1 MYSTSIQQ
9 KSYKDFLSLWHLAII
24 PLVLCAMIELIPF
37 NSSKT
42 DHVEQKKTELVPP
55 IQTNIT
61 QGISIPI
68 NIVKPTVFNGS
79 VGYSFYG
86 SALASG
92 ASPDTI
98 GYLTSLAAGKF
109 DFIHSVSRSGQFVF
123 KIDDKNQLE
132 AFLYHDKMHMFY
144 VYSDNKG
151 VLFSSDGE
159 HFYKDKLL
167 LSPVSRQFRVSSQFN
182 LSRMHPITHKV
193 TPHMGTDYAVPVGT
207 PVVSISSGRVV
218 ASHYHPLAGNY
229 IVILHPDGLKTRYL
243 HLSKRF
249 VNRGDNVIQGQKV
262 GASGNTGR
270 TTGAHLHFELW
281 KDGRP
286 IDFEKK
292 RTFAEKVAVE
302 QISAQTA
309 DAKTAL
315 KRLAR
320 QIAE

>member
-1 MYSTSIQQ
+1 MHSTSIQQ
-9 KSYKDFLSLWHLAII
+9 KSYKDFLSLWHLALI
-24 PLVLCAMIELIPF
+24 PLVLCAIIELIPF
-37 NSSKT
+37 SGSNT
-42 DHVEQKKTELVPP
+42 DHAEQVHVKLVPP
-55 IQTNIT
+55 TQTNIT
-61 QGISIPI
+61 QDIPI
-68 NIVKPTVFNGS
+68 PIVKQTIFNGS

-109 DFIHSVSRSGQFVF
+109 DFLHSISRSGQFVF
-123 KIDDKNQLE
+123 KIDEKNQLE
-132 AFLYHDKMHMFY
+132 AFLYRDKMHMFY
-144 VYSDNKG
+144 VYSNNKG

-182 LSRMHPITHKV
+182 PSRQHPITHKV

-218 ASHYHPLAGNY
+218 VSRYHPLAGNY
-229 IVILHPDGLKTRYL
+229 VVILHPDGLRTRYL

-249 VNRGDNVIQGQKV
+249 VNRGDYVNQGQKV

-302 QISAQTA
+302 QISAQAA
-309 DAKTAL
+309 DAQRSL
-315 KRLAR
+315 QQLSHQMVAR
-320 QIAE
+320 

>member
-1 MYSTSIQQ
+1 MYSTSIQH
-9 KSYKDFLSLWHLAII
+9 KSYKDSLSFWHLALI
-24 PLVLCAMIELIPF
+24 PLALCAIIEVIPF
-37 NSSKT
+37 GENDT
-42 DHVEQKKTELVPP
+42 DHFESKEVVLETIHPP
-55 IQTNIT
+55 KQALPPLPAT
-61 QGISIPI
+61 
-68 NIVKPTVFNGS
+68 VKPDIFSGS
-79 VGYSFYG
+79 VEYSFYG

-98 GYLTSLAAGKF
+98 GYLTSLASGKF
-109 DFIHSVSRSGQFVF
+109 DFIQSVSRSGKFAF
-123 KIDDKNQLE
+123 KIDDQNQLE
-132 AFLYHDKMHMFY
+132 AFLYRDNKNMFY
-144 VYSDNKG
+144 VYSDDKG
-151 VLFSSDGE
+151 ALFSSDGE

-167 LSPVSRQFRVSSQFN
+167 LSPVSRRFRVSSQFN
-182 LSRMHPITHKV
+182 PTRRHPITHKV
-193 TPHMGTDYAVPVGT
+193 TSHMGTDYAVPIGT

-218 ASHYHPLAGNY
+218 VSRYHPLAGNY
-229 IVILHPDGLKTRYL
+229 VVILHPDGLRTRYL

-249 VNRGDNVIQGQKV
+249 VQRGDDVIQGQKI
-262 GASGNTGR
+262 GTSGNTGR

-309 DAKTAL
+309 DAKLAL
-315 KRLAR
+315 KRLAL